1 MCSPVLP
8 LDVFLDKMFYDSEIE
23 IRDLIA
29 ILDDKVP
36 DMEIGISDEEF
47 SKAEK
52 EVSWHCKN
60 VLLNIKVGWLLGRY
74 ERWGL

>member
-1 MCSPVLP
+1 IMCSPVLP

-23 IRDLIA
+23 IRPLIA

-52 EVSWHCKN
+52 EVSWHCKY
-60 VLLNIKVGWLLGRY
+60 VLLNIKVG
-74 ERWGL
+74 